1 MDISAKV
8 QKAQK
13 KPDFRGFSASVTDVM
28 GLPLFSRRR
37 AECMRL
43 LSRMTESEGRS
54 PLLVFTPGIEML
66 LASRKNPDLHRLLSS
81 ADLLLPDGIGARILS
96 LFRVKERIPG
106 IEMGEFLLSLAAARS
121 LRVFL
126 LGGRRGVAV
135 RAAKRL
141 TERYKGLLV
150 VGTHHGYF
158 TADSEEEHRVS
169 ELIHSTA
176 PDILIVCMGFPRQE
190 DFLVRHKASL
200 PSVRIGIALGG
211 SLDVWSGDLR
221 RAPQLFRTCGLE
233 WLWRI
238 AREPKRIPRLI
249 KNLLPFPRGKD

>member
-1 MDISAKV
+1 MDIST
-8 QKAQK
+8 KAQN
-13 KPDFRGFSASVTDVM
+13 KPDFCGFSDALTDVM
-28 GLPLFSRRR
+28 GLPIFSRSR
-37 AECMRL
+37 ADCRRL
-43 LSRMTESEGRS
+43 LSERAAAPQKH
-54 PLLVFTPGIEML
+54 PLLIFTPGIEML
-66 LASRKNPDLHRLLSS
+66 LASRRSPAWHRLLSK
-81 ADLLLPDGIGARILS
+81 ADLLLPDGVGAQILS
-96 LFRVKERIPG
+96 RFRIKERIPG
-106 IEMGEFLLSLAAARS
+106 IETGEFLLSLAAAHA

-135 RAAKRL
+135 RAAKRMQAQH
-141 TERYKGLLV
+141 RGLCI

-158 TADSEEEHRVS
+158 SPDSEEEHRVS
-169 ELIHSTA
+169 ELIHSAA

-190 DFLVRHKASL
+190 EFLLRYRDHFPSL
-200 PSVRIGIALGG
+200 RIGIALGG

-221 RAPQLFRTCGLE
+221 RAPRLLRACGLE